1 MPFVPRVLWC
11 ALAFAVPVL
20 AACAAPGQPP
30 SGRPA
35 AAAPAAALPAGGP
48 PGAAYA
54 RELEERRRGIG
65 VPSALPPPEAIDRVP
80 GVLRSSRPAPG
91 VGPAANLPPPATLP
105 VPGNSQS
112 RLSALPAS
120 PLANPRGGFT
130 PGRP

>member
-1 MPFVPRVLWC
+1 MPLGNRVPWRV
-11 ALAFAVPVL
+11 LAFALLVFT
-20 AACAAPGQPP
+20 ACAGPAQPPAPG
-30 SGRPA
+30 RPV
-35 AAAPAAALPAGGP
+35 AAAPVAADPMGE
-48 PGAAYA
+48 AYA
-54 RELEERRRGIG
+54 RELEEWRRGIG
-65 VPSALPPPEAIDRVP
+65 VPPASPPPGAIDRVP

-91 VGPAANLPPPATLP
+91 VGPGPASPPAPSLP